1 MDGIFCAY
9 HSTRYLQ
16 GFEYIPLE
24 TMDKVVYGSA
34 GTGDRSFGLSVNLL
48 ERIFE
53 HATDIYP
60 KEVRFR
66 PAPGAL
72 RPASAD

>member
-24 TMDKVVYGSA
+24 MMDKVIYGSA
-34 GTGDRSFGLSVNLL
+34 AAGDQSFGLSVDLL
-48 ERIFE
+48 ERILE
-53 HATDIYP
+53 HATNIFP
-60 KEVRFR
+60 KEVRPIQTR
-66 PAPGAL
+66 HCL
-72 RPASAD
+72 ASKTT

>member
-24 TMDKVVYGSA
+24 AMDQVIYGSA
-34 GTGDRSFGLSVNLL
+34 ATGDRSFGLSVRLL

-53 HATDIYP
+53 CATKVYP
-60 KEVRFR
+60 KEVGLLF
-66 PAPGAL
+66 AICSL
-72 RPASAD
+72 